1 MPWFNFWRRK
11 PAKAGSAPAAVAR
24 EVAGHTGGRY
34 FMADVPYILPKDL
47 DESNRLNFQHFMLKT
62 FLKGNYLAPV
72 KRPRDILDVG
82 CGTGRWALDLAA
94 EFPQANVIGVDVVPP
109 AVDDSSV
116 TSQAD
121 NYTFVQGNVLEQLPF
136 ADNSFDFVHQR
147 YLTLAIPADRWP
159 HVISELLRVTRPGGW
174 IELIETAPPEGAPA
188 TNQLANWGKQLV
200 ARRGIDLAMAQQI
213 GPLLTAGGAAA
224 VTSRALT
231 IPVGK
236 PGGRIGSMMVVDYTS
251 ALTSVRSPLAALG
264 IATAGEFDAVLA
276 QAHQE
281 FEQHAFPQGVYVAY
295 GRKV

>member
-1 MPWFNFWRRK
+1 MSWLTFWRRK
-11 PAKAGSAPAAVAR
+11 PAQKSSAPIAPAR
-24 EVAGHTGGRY
+24 ERAAQTGGRH

-94 EFPQANVIGVDVVPP
+94 EFPQANVIGVDVAPP
-109 AVDDSSV
+109 DV
-116 TSQAD
+116 TEGTSGSHAD
-121 NYTFVQGNVLEQLPF
+121 NYTFVQGNVLDRLPF

-147 YLTLAIPADRWP
+147 YLILAIPADRWP
-159 HVISELLRVTRPGGW
+159 HVIAELLRVTRPGGW
-174 IELIETAPPEGAPA
+174 IELTETAPPEGAPA
-188 TNQLANWGKQLV
+188 TDQLATWGKQLV
-200 ARRGIDLAMAQQI
+200 ARRGIDLGMASQV

-224 VTSRALT
+224 VTARALT

-236 PGGRIGSMMVVDYTS
+236 PGGRIGSMMVVDYAS
-251 ALTSVRSPLAALG
+251 ALTSVRSPLATLG
-264 IATAGEFDAVLA
+264 IASEREFDAILA

-281 FEQHAFPQGVYVAY
+281 FDRRAFPQGVYVAF